1 MAVHPLVPDEH
12 DSPFNAFRLKLA
24 IHLFSLCGL
33 YLPARPAKIYLLYLQ
48 RYFLCKSNM
57 DLATL
62 YDYEAMLQ
70 RYPELCKPIKS
81 YAEADEC
88 VAKMEEAMARSGVTL
103 RPHTFALS
111 LEMEEREEEEVPPVE
126 EREEVVPKE
135 EVDEAFE
142 KKYNEL
148 MKGTTVPSNHHVNLD
163 NMILPMELQHH
174 DGSGKLLLQKGKKVK
189 VASINV
195 SMTEEEKQ
203 KLVRHQEYRKKESQ
217 RIKQKT
223 LQLSQTQEMLPD
235 TTSVER
241 IHNKSIRVAPS
252 NASWKTPK
260 AYSYCCLFL
269 THSVHGVPYGDSC
282 LIHLRDSAVLSS
294 DCHE

>member
-24 IHLFSLCGL
+24 VHLFSLCGI
-33 YLPARPAKIYLLYLQ
+33 YLPARPAKTYLLYLQ

-81 YAEADEC
+81 YTEADAC
-88 VAKMEEAMARSGVTL
+88 VAKLDAAMVRAGVAL
-103 RPHTFALS
+103 KPHTFALS

-126 EREEVVPKE
+126 EAKEVAPKE

-148 MKGTTVPSNHHVNLD
+148 MKGTAAPSNHHVNLD
-163 NMILPMELQHH
+163 NMILPMELQHR

-203 KLVRHQEYRKKESQ
+203 KLVRHQEYRKKENQ

-223 LQLSQTQEMLPD
+223 LQLSQTQEMLPE

-241 IHNKSIRVAPS
+241 IHNKSIRIAPVS
-252 NASWKTPK
+252 ASWKTPK
-260 AYSYCCLFL
+260 AYSYGCLLL
-269 THSVHGVPYGDSC
+269 THSV
-282 LIHLRDSAVLSS
+282 SAAIYENSR
-294 DCHE
+294 